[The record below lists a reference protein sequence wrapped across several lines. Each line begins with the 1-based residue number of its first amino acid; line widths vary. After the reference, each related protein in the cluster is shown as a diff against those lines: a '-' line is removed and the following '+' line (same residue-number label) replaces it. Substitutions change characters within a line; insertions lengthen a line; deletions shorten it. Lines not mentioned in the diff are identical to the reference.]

1 LSGHRLRQP
10 SSRRASRS
18 CTIHQPSS
26 LLFENFDRLLLLERG
41 GKTVYFGPVGK
52 DSQELVKYFEEQ
64 GAPMEKTAN
73 PAEAMLDI
81 IGAGSQ
87 KRVGPRDW
95 ADVYL
100 DSTLY
105 QENLKEIEA
114 IKEHALANP
123 RDEGKVLEYATPYMY
138 QLKQVFWRTAVSSW
152 RQPDYQFTRL
162 FQHAAIALI
171 TGLLFLQLGNSVQTL
186 QYRVFS
192 LFMVAVLPALI
203 LAQIEPFYIMAR
215 GTFMRED
222 SSKMYRGTVFASAQ
236 ILAEV
241 PYSIACALVYFLL
254 FYFTAGFQTG
264 SDRAGYFFAMLL
276 LVEFFAT
283 SLGQLVAAVNP
294 SIYLASVWNPFIIII
309 FFWRQWRVL
318 IWSLF
323 CPLLTPYPAT
333 GCTGS
338 TPSRTSSRASSPT
351 SSRAWTSA
359 ARPPSSSRSSRR
371 ASKPARSGPASSSP
385 ARRATS
391 PTQMPPAL
399 DVCTANTVSRRKG
412 RARGRGREREN
423 CCAVK
428 VLCI

>member
-1 LSGHRLRQP
+1 
-10 SSRRASRS
+10 
-18 CTIHQPSS
+18 
-26 LLFENFDRLLLLERG
+26 
-41 GKTVYFGPVGK
+41 VYFGPVGK

-100 DSTLY
+100 DSKLY

-222 SSKMYRGTVFASAQ
+222 SSKMYRGTVFAGAQ

-309 FFWRQWRVL
+309 F
-318 IWSLF
+318 SLF
-323 CPLLTPYPAT
+323 CGVTIPKPQIITFWRSWMYWLNPVTYVISGLITNELEGLDIRCEASEFVTFQPPNQQTCAQWAGEFLSRSTGYLANPEAT
-333 GCTGS
+333 SDCGYCQYRYGS
-338 TPSRTSSRASSPT
+338 DFFGNLDIAFSERGRNIGVVVAFIAFNMVATLI
-351 SSRAWTSA
+351 A
-359 ARPPSSSRSSRR
+359 ARFLRF
-371 ASKPARSGPASSSP
+371 
-385 ARRATS
+385 
-391 PTQMPPAL
+391 
-399 DVCTANTVSRRKG
+399 ANR
-412 RARGRGREREN
+412 
-423 CCAVK
+423 
-428 VLCI
+428 